1 MYTQLL
7 PDLAAERVRDIRRDA
22 TAASQIRLA
31 RGMRRGHRFSIATS
45 ARYLESR
52 LVPRTARP

>member
-7 PDLAAERVRDIRRDA
+7 PELAAERVRDIRRDA
-22 TAASQIRLA
+22 TATSQIRLA
-31 RGMRRGHRFSIATS
+31 RATRRGHRFSFATS

-52 LVPRTARP
+52 LVPRTARS